1 MAAPVGSDDVED
13 IFAKLQ
19 RADPSD
25 IEARNR
31 AINDRLHATFQKSQ
45 QRLADLIDEN
55 STLPTTISSITVL
68 GAPNTR
74 RSFLARILDPL
85 LTSKRDRPYTQS
97 ELVSEVAGAARKL
110 SRFGMFD
117 CSTSLSYSANM
128 RHRHIP

>member
-1 MAAPVGSDDVED
+1 MAAPTGSGDDED
-13 IFAKLQ
+13 IFVKLQ
-19 RADPSD
+19 RADPLD

-45 QRLADLIDEN
+45 QRLADLIDQN

-97 ELVSEVAGAARKL
+97 ELVSEVAGAASKL
-110 SRFGMFD
+110 SRFGACEML
-117 CSTSLSYSANM
+117 CKPENNRLT
-128 RHRHIP
+128 